1 MPLRWTRQGSP
12 CGIIGMTKFTSK
24 LLVILAAS
32 IGSLGAQEAWILEMP
47 NKYSDYLIKKAVEGD
62 QATVDGIVE
71 KLPGLIAKKQIR
83 EIELITWKADGGKN
97 HPKKMATI
105 AGQER
110 QLGSFYRSSGGGPN
124 ERRNFNITTI
134 TTEKNY
140 NIDLF
145 GKLAKTWTPTFSHR
159 TEKETLLVLERNPFD
174 GDGSLKISH
183 TRQVSLDSTSKS
195 AVTWYAASS
204 MDDQLLSFSEQS
216 IHPANEK
223 MIYGVRFLT
232 VTRKGGDTLLRME
245 AHSTSPS
252 AKDFLTLSHNEATF
266 KGHSQTTG
274 PLKKE
279 TIKIV
284 DKSFTDD
291 GESGSWTLTLTGE

>member
-1 MPLRWTRQGSP
+1 
-12 CGIIGMTKFTSK
+12 MTKFTTK
-24 LLVILAAS
+24 FLILSAAS
-32 IGSLGAQEAWILEMP
+32 IGSLAAQEAWILEMP
-47 NKYSDYLIKKAVEGD
+47 NKYSDYLIKKAVEGEK
-62 QATVDGIVE
+62 ATVDGIIE

-83 EIELITWKADGGKN
+83 EIELITWKAEGGKN

-110 QLGSFYRSSGGGPN
+110 PLGSAYRSSGGGPN
-124 ERRNFNITTI
+124 ERRNLNII
-134 TTEKNY
+134 TLANEKDY

-159 TEKETLLVLERNPFD
+159 SEDLTLLVLERSPFD
-174 GDGSLKISH
+174 GDDSLKLTHS
-183 TRQVSLDSTSKS
+183 RQISLDSASKS

-204 MDDQLLSFSEQS
+204 MDDQLLSFSEQA

-223 MIYGVRFLT
+223 LTFGVRFLT
-232 VTRKGGDTLLRME
+232 ITRKSGDTLLRME
-245 AHSTSPS
+245 VHSTSPS
-252 AKDFLTLSHNEATF
+252 AKDFVTLSHNEATF

-279 TIKIV
+279 TIKIA
-284 DKSFTDD
+284 DKSFTNE